1 MESGVVQYV
10 LVCII
15 LFFFIMVFIMNNAGD
30 GGNTVSKH
38 LVTQWELKHCV
49 SLQIVLIVIVESKM
63 LSFISD
69 WCFRLERVYQRK
81 ETRQKKTIMIHTAV
95 FVRMVAM

>member
-38 LVTQWELKHCV
+38 LVTQ
-49 SLQIVLIVIVESKM
+49 
-63 LSFISD
+63 
-69 WCFRLERVYQRK
+69 
-81 ETRQKKTIMIHTAV
+81 
-95 FVRMVAM
+95 

>member
-1 MESGVVQYV
+1 MVFAAVFVVFCSLIIYGTASYARMVVICFYVTRVQSHSTKNASNWRLFLMESGVVQYV

-38 LVTQWELKHCV
+38 LVTQ
-49 SLQIVLIVIVESKM
+49 
-63 LSFISD
+63 
-69 WCFRLERVYQRK
+69 
-81 ETRQKKTIMIHTAV
+81 
-95 FVRMVAM
+95 